1 MNVTTII
8 YLTDVLGS
16 VKALSTFL
24 FICFGVASF
33 IFWVMWMSSFDDS
46 DKEVHIVIS
55 RIAKIVTSLAILFI
69 LAATLIPAK
78 ETMYLMAAS
87 EITQDIAKSPE
98 AKQIT
103 DKVLKVINGKLD
115 SLIPLEK

>member
-16 VKALSTFL
+16 VKALSGFL
-24 FICFGVASF
+24 LVAFGLSSLLA
-33 IFWVMWMSSFDDS
+33 WVMWMVSLDES
-46 DKEVHIVIS
+46 DKEAHIAIS
-55 RIAKIVTSLAILFI
+55 RIAKIVTSIAILFT
-69 LAATLIPAK
+69 LTFTLIPAK

-115 SLIPLEK
+115 SLIPSEK